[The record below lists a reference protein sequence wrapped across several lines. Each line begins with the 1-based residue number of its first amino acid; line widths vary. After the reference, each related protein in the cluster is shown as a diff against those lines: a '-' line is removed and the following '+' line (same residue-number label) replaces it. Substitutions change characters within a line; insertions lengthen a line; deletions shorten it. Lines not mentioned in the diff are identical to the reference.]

1 MGTIYGQVTDKYH
14 QPVAGATVGV
24 MNRDFEMLYQT
35 LTDADGKYRLELP
48 DGAYPFLIAVKD
60 YTVQNLEYWCNAI
73 SLQGQL
79 ELHCQIDTLEVYGLH
94 VFAVKGAF
102 PALTVYFRP
111 MSLVKYLAKEQDIA
125 PDLTEDSLTC
135 LVNGEPCPLL
145 LMNQVQEYSQDGT
158 LGAYLIQ
165 IARPQTLAQR
175 NKLDLIVKDADGNA
189 GMASLFFERE
199 EL

>member
-1 MGTIYGQVTDKYH
+1 MGTIHGQVTNKNN
-14 QPVAGATVGV
+14 QPVSSATVGV
-24 MNRDFEMLYQT
+24 MNRDFEMLQQT
-35 LTDADGKYRLELP
+35 LTDADGMYRLELP
-48 DGAYPFLIAVKD
+48 DVAYPFLIAVKD
-60 YTVQNLEYWCNAI
+60 YTVRNLEYWCNDI

-79 ELHCQIDTLEVYGLH
+79 ELNCQIDTLEVYGLH

-111 MSLVKYLAKEQDIA
+111 MSLTKYLAKEKDIA
-125 PDLTEDSLTC
+125 PELTKDSLTC

-145 LMNQVQEYSQDGT
+145 LMNPVQEYSQDGT

-175 NKLDLIVKDADGNA
+175 NKLDLIVQDADGNA

>member
-1 MGTIYGQVTDKYH
+1 MGMIHGQVTDKH
-14 QPVAGATVGV
+14 RQPVAGATVGV
-24 MNRDFEMLYQT
+24 MNRNFEMLYQT
-35 LTDADGKYRLELP
+35 LTEADGQYRLELP

-60 YTVQNLEYWCNAI
+60 YAAKNLEYWCSDI
-73 SLQGQL
+73 SLQGEL
-79 ELHCQIDTLEVYGLH
+79 ELCCQIDTLEIYGLH

-111 MSLVKYLAKEQDIA
+111 MSLAKYQAKEKDIA
-125 PDLTEDSLTC
+125 PDLTEDSPTC

-145 LMNQVQEYSQDGT
+145 LMNQVQEYSPDIT
-158 LGAYLIQ
+158 LRAYLIQ

-175 NKLDLIVKDADGNA
+175 NKLDLILKDADGNT
-189 GMASLFFERE
+189 GMASLFFDRE